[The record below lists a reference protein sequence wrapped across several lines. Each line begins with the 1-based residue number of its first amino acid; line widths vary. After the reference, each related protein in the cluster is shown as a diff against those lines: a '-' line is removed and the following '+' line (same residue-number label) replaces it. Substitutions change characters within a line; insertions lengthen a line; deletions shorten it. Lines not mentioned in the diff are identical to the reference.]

1 MRRHVLVAVLC
12 LGLAGTPLA
21 QTATPQGLGSPEDEA
36 KALVLAAGLRD
47 QLLRGMPAMA
57 DGLRRHMEQRNPG
70 READIARAVETEI
83 LPAVTERLD
92 ELIALGVDP
101 LVRGFTAEELFIMRR
116 FLELELDRRMEG
128 ALRMVAFELDR
139 DSGEWLRRVA
149 QEALTGPGSD
159 ARLRDLKF

>member
-12 LGLAGTPLA
+12 LGLAGPSFA
-21 QTATPQGLGSPEDEA
+21 QTAPPLGLGTPREEA

-47 QLLRGMPAMA
+47 QLLRGMPVMA

-70 READIARAVETEI
+70 REAEIARAVETEI

-92 ELIALGVDP
+92 ELIELGVDP
-101 LVRGFTAEELFIMRR
+101 LVRGFTAEELYIMRR

-128 ALRMVAFELDR
+128 ALRMVTFELDR
-139 DSGEWLRRVA
+139 DSGDWLRRVA
-149 QEALTGPGSD
+149 QEALTGPGSN
-159 ARLRDLKF
+159 ASLRDLKF